1 MGDGGNT
8 RRVSTEDALALWL
21 EYRETGDA
29 RIRDR
34 LVLTFAPM
42 VKYIVFKKIREVPPH
57 CDVEDFIS
65 CGLEALIVVMDRY
78 DPDRGATLEQ
88 YAWTRVHGSVLDE
101 LRRQDWVPRSLRRS
115 ERDIAATRERLTR
128 VHGRPATDEE
138 VARSLGVT
146 PAELRD
152 REREISV
159 ADLASLNS
167 VVASEE
173 GTLVERIHMLRAECE
188 ESDPEAAADAGE
200 LKERFRKA
208 FRALPMREREVA
220 VLLYL
225 KNLRL
230 REVGE
235 IIGVS
240 ESRVSQ
246 IHTQL
251 KKTLRDAFLD
261 ESVRLSEAA

>member
-8 RRVSTEDALALWL
+8 RRVSAEDALALWQD
-21 EYRETGDA
+21 YRETGDA

-42 VKYIVFKKIREVPPH
+42 VKYIVLKKIREVPPH
-57 CDVEDFIS
+57 CDVEDFLS
-65 CGLEALIVVMDRY
+65 CGLEALITVMDRY
-78 DPDRGATLEQ
+78 DPTRGATLEQ
-88 YAWTRVHGSVLDE
+88 FAWTRVHGAVLDE

-115 ERDIAATRERLTR
+115 QRDIAAARERLMR
-128 VHGRPATDEE
+128 FHGRPPRGEE
-138 VARSLGVT
+138 VAHSLGLT
-146 PAELRD
+146 AAELRD
-152 REREISV
+152 RDREIAV
-159 ADLASLNS
+159 ADLTSLNA
-167 VVASEE
+167 VVTSDE
-173 GTLVERIHMLRAECE
+173 GTFVERIDTLPAEREDC
-188 ESDPEAAADAGE
+188 DPEVAADASD

-251 KKTLRDAFLD
+251 KRTLRDAFVN
-261 ESVRLSEAA
+261 ESVRLNEAA